1 MTFPLFFRRIHL
13 IESTGIS
20 LETLFNQN
28 SNFCFY
34 SFHNPK
40 QKSETHPDNRV
51 LARGKSCLEK
61 CHEFKIKIIVSIVV
75 TVLSACLVAGCSSF
89 KNGGDVNF
97 QLITPKS
104 ILLFPNSNL

>member
-61 CHEFKIKIIVSIVV
+61 CHEFKNQNYCVNRGDCSVCLFGGWMLIIQKWGRCQFPIDNPQVNTTVS
-75 TVLSACLVAGCSSF
+75 
-89 KNGGDVNF
+89 K
-97 QLITPKS
+97 Q
-104 ILLFPNSNL
+104 